1 MKNYIVTSVEEG
13 KLIGGNKAKKDVRFF
28 LTNNSD
34 FQPINIIEKKG
45 KLKKLIYSQ
54 TILKKIVKES
64 KADNFILQYP
74 VASEFLE
81 NSFIRLVRK
90 YTNANFFILVHD
102 ISSLQYPDIVGKGFQ
117 ERELNLFRKADG
129 LIIHNKEMKK
139 WLLNHNVNVPMVELG
154 VFDYQTDDPMQ
165 KNIPFSGS
173 IDFAGGLG
181 RAGFLQKLK
190 IKHSIHIMGPN
201 RMEYYPECVKYDG
214 QFTPDKLAKHL
225 LQNFGLV
232 WSGDSIETCTG
243 SLGQYLKY
251 NDPHKVSL
259 YLSNGMPII
268 IWREAALAGLIR
280 DKKLGIVVDDLNNLD
295 ETLDAISNDE
305 YVEMKNNARRFG
317 EMIRKGSFITHAA
330 NLIISNVN
338 QGSER

>member
-1 MKNYIVTSVEEG
+1 MNNYIVTSVEEG

-28 LTNNSD
+28 LTSNDD
-34 FQPINIIEKKG
+34 FRSMNIIEKHG
-45 KLKKLIYSQ
+45 KLKKFIYSK
-54 TILKKIVKES
+54 TVLEKMVKES

-74 VASEFLE
+74 FASEFLE
-81 NSFIRLVRK
+81 NNFIRLVRK

-139 WLLNHNVNVPMVELG
+139 WLLKHNVNVPMVELG
-154 VFDYQTDDPMQ
+154 VFDYQTNEPMQ
-165 KNIPFSGS
+165 KDIPFIGS

-201 RMEYYPECVKYDG
+201 RMEHYPECVKYDG
-214 QFTPDKLAKHL
+214 QFAPDKLAEHL

-232 WSGDSIETCTG
+232 WSGDSVKTCSG

-251 NDPHKVSL
+251 NDPHKASL

-268 IWREAALAGLIR
+268 IWREAALADLVH
-280 DKKLGIVVDDLNNLD
+280 DKKLGIVVDNLNDLD
-295 ETLDAISNDE
+295 ETLNAISNDE
-305 YVEMKNNARRFG
+305 YIKMKNNARHFG
-317 EMIRKGSFITHAA
+317 KMIRKGAFITNAV
-330 NLIISNVN
+330 NLMISKVN
-338 QGSER
+338 QKR